1 MVQGLGDYSNFESVQ
16 AGAAKAVAQK
26 IAAMDK
32 DLLANLVGDEIANNP
47 DTEEIA
53 AYLTNRLDGFDFD
66 EARTIAPEAVI
77 ENLKYYLYAI
87 DGY

>member
-1 MVQGLGDYSNFESVQ
+1 MVQGLEDYSHFESVQ
-16 AGAAKAVAQK
+16 AGAARAVAQK

-32 DLLANLVGDEIANNP
+32 ELLTNLVGDEIASNP
-47 DTEEIA
+47 DTNEIA
-53 AYLTNRLDGFDFD
+53 AVLTKKLDGFDFD
-66 EARTIAPEAVI
+66 EARSIAPEAVI